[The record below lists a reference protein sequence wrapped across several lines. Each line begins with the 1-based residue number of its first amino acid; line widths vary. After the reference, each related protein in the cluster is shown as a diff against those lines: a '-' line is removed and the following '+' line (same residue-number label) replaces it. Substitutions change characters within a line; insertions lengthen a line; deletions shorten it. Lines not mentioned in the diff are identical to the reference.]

1 MPMDVFTFLE
11 MYDLSGM
18 VIRPFCTNEGS
29 GLGSS
34 VSEIMRLCPGAIV
47 EECLSI
53 NGSRVAESRET
64 IERWAKG

>member
-1 MPMDVFTFLE
+1 MAVFTFLE

-34 VSEIMRLCPGAIV
+34 VSDIMRHCPGAIV
-47 EECLSI
+47 EEGLSI
-53 NGSRVAESRET
+53 NGSRVAETRET
-64 IERWAKG
+64 IECWAKG